1 MAIEGVYR
9 DLLLTFFF
17 KFMLPFM
24 CQSKLFYKPFF
35 FYLLNKLILTINSS
49 LIILFRKTNF
59 KVQFDIKRLKEAL
72 LRYIGKSLWEKNLKT
87 TL

>member
-59 KVQFDIKRLKEAL
+59 KFNLILK
-72 LRYIGKSLWEKNLKT
+72 G
-87 TL
+87 

>member
-1 MAIEGVYR
+1 
-9 DLLLTFFF
+9 
-17 KFMLPFM
+17 MLPFM

-59 KVQFDIKRLKEAL
+59 KFNLILKGWKKHYWDTL
-72 LRYIGKSLWEKNLKT
+72 GRIYGREKKQPYKNCPNIYRISGLMCV
-87 TL
+87 